1 MKNILWTISLLAAGA
16 LAGCGKAEAPP
27 GSARP
32 APASSKAPAAAATD
46 EMDDPEFES
55 LPDLHEDSREW

>member
-1 MKNILWTISLLAAGA
+1 MKNILWTIGLLAAGA
-16 LAGCGKAEAPP
+16 LVGCGKAEAPP

-32 APASSKAPAAAATD
+32 APASSKAAAAATD
-46 EMDDPEFES
+46 EMDDPDFES